1 MKERSKQSGLRL
13 NLVGERRI
21 TGGLF
26 AAETPVWY
34 GSSGKVTSLWLS
46 ACKEERE
53 RTSNLMEAIA
63 EPSNLI
69 AAYREVASNKGV
81 SGIDGMDVL
90 GLKEW
95 LSENLKELHESLMNG
110 SYYPQAVLGVEIPKP
125 HGGYRRLG
133 IPTTKDRLVQQAI
146 SRVLMRVYEP
156 TFSPHSYG
164 FRPKRSAHQALTK
177 AACYVQ
183 EGKNHVVDLDLEKF
197 FDEVN
202 HHRLMWLL
210 STRIGDERLL
220 NLIRKFLSSGIFTGG
235 ISQQRVKG
243 TPQGSPLSP
252 LLSNI
257 VLDELDQELESR
269 GHLFVRYADD
279 VKVFLRSHESAGR
292 VQRRITGYIQGRMK
306 LKVNREKSR
315 ICRGHEL
322 NFLGHSILKGG
333 RIGLSKASENRLKGK
348 VREVT
353 RRNRG
358 ISLDALIKELNVQL
372 KGWLNYFYLAQ
383 MQSKLSKL
391 DAWIRRKL
399 KCFRLKQCKRVIG
412 IVRFLRGLKVEEK
425 LSWKTA
431 LSGKG
436 WWRLSNSLAISMG
449 MNNSWF
455 NQLGL
460 FSLSANYKVRHRNP
474 I

>member
-1 MKERSKQSGLRL
+1 MKERSKQSGLRM
-13 NLVGERRI
+13 NLVGERR
-21 TGGLF
+21 TAGGLF
-26 AAETPVWY
+26 VEETPVWY
-34 GSSGKVTSLWLS
+34 GSSGKVTSIWLS
-46 ACKEERE
+46 ACKEEKK
-53 RTSNLMEAIA
+53 RTGKLMEAIV

-69 AAYREVASNKGV
+69 AAYREVASNKGA
-81 SGIDGMDVL
+81 SGVDGIEVEEL
-90 GLKEW
+90 GKW
-95 LSENLKELHESLMNG
+95 LSVNLANLQESLLKG
-110 SYYPQAVLGVEIPKP
+110 HYRPQAVLGVEIPKP

-146 SRVLMRVYEP
+146 SRVLMRMYEP
-156 TFSPHSYG
+156 SFSPHSYG
-164 FRPKRSAHQALTK
+164 FRPNRNAHQALIKSAT
-177 AACYVQ
+177 YVK
-183 EGKNHVVDLDLEKF
+183 EGKGYVVDLDLEKF

-210 STRIGDERLL
+210 GTRMGDERLL
-220 NLIRKFLSSGIFTGG
+220 KLIRKFLTSGIFSGG
-235 ISQQRVKG
+235 MPEQRVKG

-257 VLDELDQELESR
+257 VLDELDQALEQR
-269 GHLFVRYADD
+269 GHSFVRYADD
-279 VKVFLRSHESAGR
+279 VKIFVGSYESASR
-292 VQRRITGYIQGRMK
+292 VERSITGYIEGRMK

-315 ICRGHEL
+315 ICRGYEL
-322 NFLGHSILKGG
+322 NFLGHRILKGG
-333 RIGLSKASENRLKGK
+333 SLGLSKASENRLKAK

-358 ISLDALIKELNVQL
+358 ISLEAMIKELNVQL

-412 IVRFLRGLKVEEK
+412 IVRFLRSLKVEEK

-436 WWRLSNSLAISMG
+436 WWPLSNSPAIAIG
-449 MNNSWF
+449 MNNNWF

-460 FSLSANYKVRHRNP
+460 FNLSANYKVRHRKP

>member
-1 MKERSKQSGLRL
+1 MKERRKQSGLRM

-26 AAETPVWY
+26 VEETPVWY

-46 ACKEERE
+46 ACKEERK

-69 AAYREVASNKGV
+69 AAYKEVASNKGAG
-81 SGIDGMDVL
+81 GIDGMDVW

-95 LSENLKELHESLMNG
+95 LSVNLEKLRESLMKG
-110 SYYPQAVLGVEIPKP
+110 SYHPQAVLGVNIPKP

-133 IPTTKDRLVQQAI
+133 IPTAKDRLVQQAI
-146 SRVLMRVYEP
+146 SRVLMRMYEP
-156 TFSPHSYG
+156 IFSAHSYG
-164 FRPKRSAHQALTK
+164 FRPNRNAHQALIK
-177 AACYVQ
+177 SASYLK
-183 EGKNHVVDLDLEKF
+183 EGKEYVVDLDLEKF

-210 STRIGDERLL
+210 GTRIGDERLL
-220 NLIRKFLSSGIFTGG
+220 NLIRKFLTSGIISGG
-235 ISQQRVKG
+235 MTEQRVKG

-257 VLDELDQELESR
+257 VLDELDQELARR
-269 GHLFVRYADD
+269 GHSFVRYADD
-279 VKVFLRSHESAGR
+279 VKIFVRSHESAER
-292 VQRRITGYIQGRMK
+292 VERSITGYIEGRMK

-315 ICRGHEL
+315 ICRGYEL

-333 RIGLSKASENRLKGK
+333 NLGLSKASENRLKEK

-353 RRNRG
+353 RRKRG
-358 ISLDALIKELNVQL
+358 ISLEAMIKELNVQL
-372 KGWLNYFYLAQ
+372 KGWLNYFYLAR

-412 IVRFLRGLKVEEK
+412 IVRFLRSLKVEEK

-436 WWRLSNSLAISMG
+436 WWPLSNSPAIAIG
-449 MNNSWF
+449 MNNNWF
-455 NQLGL
+455 TQLGL
-460 FSLSANYKVRHRNP
+460 FT
-474 I
+474 

>member
-1 MKERSKQSGLRL
+1 MKERSKQSDLRM

-26 AAETPVWY
+26 AEETPVWY

-46 ACKEERE
+46 ACKEDRE
-53 RTSNLMEAIA
+53 RTSKLMEAIA

-69 AAYREVASNKGV
+69 AACKEVASNKGA
-81 SGIDGMDVL
+81 SGIDGIDVL

-95 LSENLKELHESLMNG
+95 LIVNLETLQESLLKGN
-110 SYYPQAVLGVEIPKP
+110 YEPQAVLGVQIPKP
-125 HGGYRRLG
+125 HGGYRMLG

-156 TFSPHSYG
+156 SFSSHSYG

-177 AACYVQ
+177 AAFYVK
-183 EGKNHVVDLDLEKF
+183 EGNSHVVDLDLEKF

-202 HHRLMWLL
+202 HHRLIWLL
-210 STRIGDERLL
+210 STRIGDGRLL
-220 NLIRKFLSSGIFTGG
+220 SLIRKFLCSGIFTGG

-257 VLDELDQELESR
+257 VLDELDQELASR

-279 VKVFLRSHESAGR
+279 VKIFVRSHESAGR
-292 VQRRITGYIQGRMK
+292 VGQRITSYIEGRMK

-315 ICRGHEL
+315 ICRGYEL

-333 RIGLSKASENRLKGK
+333 KLGLSKASENRLKEK

-358 ISLDALIKELNVQL
+358 ISLEAMIKELNVKL

-412 IVRFLRGLKVEEK
+412 IVRFLCSLKVEEK
-425 LSWKTA
+425 LSWRTA

-436 WWRLSNSLAISMG
+436 WWRLSNSPAINIG
-449 MNNSWF
+449 MNNNWF
-455 NQLGL
+455 HQSGL
-460 FSLSANYKVRHRNP
+460 FSLMVNYEVRHRNP